1 MSMNQP
7 EKISSEQS
15 SESPRPAAKKGLSI
29 WIAVQNILSIAVI
42 TATLF
47 TLWTP
52 SRLFSDQTLR
62 NIIIT
67 LQRDDEGS
75 GQLPTSTPPIQQ
87 RIGIVAGHWGNDSG
101 AVCPDGTTEVETN
114 LRIASLVKEYLN
126 AEGIEVDLLQ
136 EFDRKLYQYRAI
148 AVVSIHNDSC
158 DYVGD
163 TATGY
168 KVSAAVANS
177 FPEKTARLTDCL
189 INRYE
194 RATGLSFHANTIT
207 PDMTSYHAFNEI
219 YTDTPAAIIE
229 TGFLNLDRVI
239 LTKEPERVAR
249 GVADGILCFV
259 RNEPINKEGSAQ

>member
-1 MSMNQP
+1 MNLNQP
-7 EKISSEQS
+7 ENVTPEHEPEAS
-15 SESPRPAAKKGLSI
+15 RPAGKKGLSV
-29 WIAVQNILSIAVI
+29 WIAIQNIISIAVI

-62 NIIIT
+62 NILIT
-67 LQRDDEGS
+67 LQRDDENS
-75 GQLPTSTPPIQQ
+75 GLLSTPTPSA
-87 RIGIVAGHWGNDSG
+87 RDRVGLVAGHWGNDSG
-101 AVCPDGTTEVETN
+101 AVCPDGLTEVELN

-136 EFDRKLYQYRAI
+136 EFDRSLYQYRAI
-148 AVVSIHNDSC
+148 ALVSIHNDSC
-158 DYVGD
+158 EYYGD
-163 TATGY
+163 SATGY
-168 KVSAAVANS
+168 KVSAAVSNS

-194 RATGLSFHANTIT
+194 HATGLAFHANTIT

-219 YTDTPAAIIE
+219 YSDTPAAIIE
-229 TGFLNLDRVI
+229 TGFMNLDREI

-259 RNEPINKEGSAQ
+259 RNEPINNEESSQ